1 MLAWASAPGLHPKR
15 LEHVLFGCSPV
26 IETDLS
32 FGNQVMDPIRFF
44 RNRLIQLIP
53 VLLGVSILVFLMLR
67 LIPGDPAR
75 IMLGTR
81 ATDERIAALH
91 TEMGLDR
98 PVWEQYFLF
107 LGNALR
113 GDLGTSIFARRPVVE
128 VLSERMPVT
137 LLLVAY
143 AITIV
148 PDNHAA
154 HGDGG
159 GAAARPP
166 GGLYNSRRMIIGLAL
181 PSFWLG
187 LMLILVFSVQLK
199 WFPISGVGTMPISWL
214 WHLFLPALTLAV
226 PVAAMLIRNLRSSVI
241 DVLNAPYVEFAR
253 AKGLKSQAVLGKH
266 VLRNA
271 FISVV
276 TILGLNI
283 GWLVGGSVVVET
295 IFTIP
300 GMGSLAVTAVY
311 ARDYPMVQGITL
323 LFGFSG
329 DSD

>member
-1 MLAWASAPGLHPKR
+1 
-15 LEHVLFGCSPV
+15 
-26 IETDLS
+26 
-32 FGNQVMDPIRFF
+32 MDPIRFF

-53 VLLGVSILVFLMLR
+53 VLLGVSVLVFLMLR

-81 ATDERIAALH
+81 ATEERIAELH
-91 TEMGLDR
+91 QEMGLDR

-107 LGNALR
+107 LGGALR

-143 AITIV
+143 AITLSLIITV
-148 PDNHAA
+148 PLAM
-154 HGDGG
+154 
-159 GAAARPP
+159 AAALRRDRPADFAIR
-166 GGLYNSRRMIIGLAL
+166 GGMILGLAL

-199 WFPISGVGTMPISWL
+199 WFPISGVGEFPISWV

-253 AKGLKSQAVLGKH
+253 AKGLKSQTVLGKH

-271 FISVV
+271 LI
-276 TILGLNI
+276 
-283 GWLVGGSVVVET
+283 
-295 IFTIP
+295 
-300 GMGSLAVTAVY
+300 
-311 ARDYPMVQGITL
+311 
-323 LFGFSG
+323 
-329 DSD
+329 

>member
-1 MLAWASAPGLHPKR
+1 
-15 LEHVLFGCSPV
+15 
-26 IETDLS
+26 
-32 FGNQVMDPIRFF
+32 MDPIRFI
-44 RNRLIQLIP
+44 RNRLVQLVP
-53 VLLGVSILVFLMLR
+53 VLLGISILVFLMLR

-75 IMLGTR
+75 IMLGTH
-81 ATDERIAALH
+81 ATDERIAELH
-91 TEMGLDR
+91 QEMGLDR
-98 PVWEQYFLF
+98 PIWEQYFLF
-107 LGNALR
+107 LGGALR
-113 GDLGTSIFARRPVVE
+113 GNLGTSLFAHRPVLQ

-143 AITIV
+143 AITISLIITLPFAMV
-148 PDNHAA
+148 AA
-154 HGDGG
+154 LNRDTAVDFTIRGG
-159 GAAARPP
+159 VILA
-166 GGLYNSRRMIIGLAL
+166 LAL

-187 LMLILVFSVQLK
+187 LILILLFAVK
-199 WFPISGVGTMPISWL
+199 YRWFPISGVGDSPTDWL
-214 WHLFLPALTLAV
+214 YHLFLPAVTLAL

-253 AKGLKSQAVLGKH
+253 AKGLKDRNVFGKH

-271 FISVV
+271 LISVV

-300 GMGSLAVTAVY
+300 GIGSLAVTAVY

-323 LFGFSG
+323 MFGLSVILINLIT
-329 DSD
+329 DYVYAVLDPRVSYD